1 MPTLQAAP
9 ESPEAARYDGLP
21 ASWSESA
28 RETYAQI
35 AEEHTLDAATTA
47 ALFEACQLLA
57 QADAMAE
64 QIEADG
70 LMVTGSA
77 GQPVPH
83 GLLSEVRLCRVQ
95 AIAALRALGV
105 ARGQSPASAAGAAL
119 AAKRH
124 HGRTAGVRVGR

>member
-1 MPTLQAAP
+1 MPTIQAAP
-9 ESPEAARYDGLP
+9 EPPDAARYEGLP

-28 RETYAQI
+28 AETYVQI
-35 AEEHTLDAATTA
+35 AEEHALDAAATSG
-47 ALFEACQLLA
+47 LFEACQLLA
-57 QADAMAE
+57 QADAMAA
-64 QIEADG
+64 QVEADG

-83 GLLSEVRLCRVQ
+83 GLLAEIRLCRVQ

-105 ARGQSPASAAGAAL
+105 ARGQSPASQAGAAL

-124 HGRTAGVRVGR
+124 HGRTAGVRIGR